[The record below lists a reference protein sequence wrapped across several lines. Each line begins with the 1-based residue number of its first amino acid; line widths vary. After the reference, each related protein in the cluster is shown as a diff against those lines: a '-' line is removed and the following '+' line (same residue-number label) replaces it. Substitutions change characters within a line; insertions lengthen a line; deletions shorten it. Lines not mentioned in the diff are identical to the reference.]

1 MDPYVVVIT
10 FIGLAALGMAWL
22 PQGLK
27 NVALS
32 YPILYLL
39 LGMLLYSLPI
49 NLPSPDPLQHKGLV
63 LHITEIAVII
73 TLMGT
78 GIKIDRAF
86 GWKNWK
92 VPILLATVTM
102 VICITSLA
110 FLGWWLLGLTPAAAV
125 LLGAV
130 LAPTDPVLASD
141 VQVGPPR
148 EGSEDHVRFSLT
160 AEAGLNDGMAFPF
173 TWLAIALALQ
183 GSNDFSWFGEW
194 VWQDVLYRITA
205 GVLVGYLMGKLIAYL
220 VFQLPKKTSFP
231 EAKDGFVALSTTLLV
246 YGITEMI
253 HGYGFMAVF
262 FAGLTIG
269 SQERGHHFHR
279 ELHDFTDQIERILL
293 VLLLIPLGGSLVQGV
308 LLDYLTWKSILV
320 SFLFLFIIRPL
331 AALPAFI
338 GTHML
343 LKEKLAIGFFG
354 IRGIGS
360 FFYLAFALYQTNL
373 ANAQELWAIVGFI
386 VLTSIVMHGITATPV
401 MKRLDMTR
409 VKRKREINNSLRT
422 KEDEG
427 AGQPHLKKK

>member
-22 PQGLK
+22 PEWLK
-27 NVALS
+27 NIALS
-32 YPILYLL
+32 YPILYLI
-39 LGMLLYSLPI
+39 LGVILYSLPI
-49 NLPSPDPLQHKGLV
+49 NLPSTDPLQHKGLV

-78 GIKIDRAF
+78 GIKIDRMF

-92 VPILLATVTM
+92 VPMLLASVTM
-102 VICITSLA
+102 ILCITSLA
-110 FLGWWLLGLTPAAAV
+110 FLGWWMLGLTPAAAV

-130 LAPTDPVLASD
+130 MAPTDPVLASD

-148 EGSEDHVRFSLT
+148 EGEEDHVRFSLT

-183 GSNDFSWFGEW
+183 GSSDLSWLGEW
-194 VWQDVLYRITA
+194 LWKDVLYRIAA
-205 GVLVGYLMGKLIAYL
+205 GVGVGYLMGRLIAYL
-220 VFQLPKKTSFP
+220 VFQLPQKTSFP
-231 EAKDGFVALSTTLLV
+231 EAKDGFVAVSTTLLV

-262 FAGLTIG
+262 ITGLTIG
-269 SQERGHHFHR
+269 SQERGHGFHR

-293 VLLLIPLGGSLVQGV
+293 VILLIPLGGSLVQGV
-308 LLDYLTWKSILV
+308 LLDYLTWKSVLV
-320 SFLFLFIIRPL
+320 GILFLFIIRPL
-331 AALPAFI
+331 ASLPAFM

-343 LKEKLAIGFFG
+343 LKEKMAIGFFG

-360 FFYLAFALYQTNL
+360 FFYLAFALFKTEL
-373 ANAQELWAIVGFI
+373 SNAQELWAIVGFI
-386 VLTSIVMHGITATPV
+386 VLLSIVIHGTTATPV
-401 MKRLDMTR
+401 MRWLDTSRLQ
-409 VKRKREINNSLRT
+409 RKRATHRVLRE
-422 KEDEG
+422 KKDEG
-427 AGQPHLKKK
+427 AVPPHL